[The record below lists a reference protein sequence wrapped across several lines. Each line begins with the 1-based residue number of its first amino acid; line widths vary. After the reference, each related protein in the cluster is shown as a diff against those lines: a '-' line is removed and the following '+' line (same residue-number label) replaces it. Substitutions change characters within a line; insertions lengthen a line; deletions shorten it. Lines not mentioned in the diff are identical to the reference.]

1 MHFVADASLGVISGH
16 ELRKI
21 ARKTLD
27 DEDGYFDV
35 NSNSSTCEDWLP
47 TLPELTRTP
56 LWVNCALYTGVFL
69 LVATVI
75 VTSCYLRTGVPVF
88 RRQPLLSTLVVAF
101 AVARFALSVLLIV
114 LSVNHHGAKT
124 TFTIQE
130 RRIASLLDGLGT
142 IFFFASTGLLIADL
156 ADMLLVGWK
165 SSRRLWVAFKGLT
178 VLLTLTA
185 GISVWLTRSL
195 ELEQLLE
202 ISEDAVAAASVCSA
216 LAIAALALR
225 SYRMHEH
232 SAILSRFGHVRHA
245 MNVLVGFVVFCFL
258 FRAVPWRLMM
268 NTIAAL
274 HLCPTIPDGGYLPWL
289 AFIQKLWLSEIGPAG
304 ALLLFGC
311 YLDRLKCA
319 PPPRAATTRCDRPWL
334 LISS

>member
-21 ARKTLD
+21 ARQTLD

-56 LWVNCALYTGVFL
+56 LWVNCALYAGVFL

-124 TFTIQE
+124 TFTIKE

-225 SYRMHEH
+225 YYRMHEH

-274 HLCPTIPDGGYLPWL
+274 HLCPTTPDGGYLPWL
-289 AFIQKLWLSEIGPAG
+289 AFVQKRWLSEVGPAC

>member
-1 MHFVADASLGVISGH
+1 MAWSAFIA
-16 ELRKI
+16 I

-27 DEDGYFDV
+27 VEDGYFDV

-56 LWVNCALYTGVFL
+56 LWVNCALYAVQFL
-69 LVATVI
+69 LVVTVV
-75 VTSCYLRTGVPVF
+75 VTSCYFRTGASVF
-88 RRQPLLSTLVVAF
+88 WPLLSTLLVAF

-114 LSVNHHGAKT
+114 LSVNHHGPKT

-178 VLLTLTA
+178 VLLALTA
-185 GISVWLTRSL
+185 GIAVWLTRSL
-195 ELEQLLE
+195 EPEQLLE

-225 SYRMHEH
+225 YYWMHEH
-232 SAILSRFGHVRHA
+232 SAILSRFGHVRRA

-274 HLCPTIPDGGYLPWL
+274 HLCPTAPDGGYLQWL
-289 AFIQKLWLSEIGPAG
+289 AFVQKRWLAEFGPAC

-319 PPPRAATTRCDRPWL
+319 PPPPRRDRPWL